1 MADEVVLAGA
11 VRTPVGKLLGDLAGY
26 SATELGARVVEETVD
41 RTGVDPDA
49 IDEVVVGN
57 AIQAGNGQN
66 PARQAALNGGLPATV
81 SAFTVNKVCG
91 SSLKAAMLAD
101 QSIRLDQARAT
112 VIGGIESMT
121 NAPHLMRDARR
132 GQRMGSASLED
143 SMLHDGLIDPFN
155 EIHMGETGEI
165 VAEENGI
172 TREQAD
178 EFAERS
184 HERAARAHEN
194 GWFKDEI
201 VPIEA
206 RRPDGKRE
214 GELVTVDE
222 TMRPDTTADELSTL
236 SPVFRE
242 DGVVTPG
249 NASPISDG
257 ASAMVV
263 ASREFAEES
272 GLPVQARIEGYGMAG
287 VEPERVMSAPI
298 PGTRQLLADLD
309 LTIDDIDLFEHNEAF
324 ATASCAVRANLEVP
338 DDMFNVS
345 GGAIALGHPLG
356 ASGARI
362 LTTLVHNLQR
372 TGEHRGLATLC
383 LGGGNSVQMV
393 VETAE

>member
-101 QSIRLDQARAT
+101 QSIRLDQAQAT

-143 SMLHDGLIDPFN
+143 SMLHDGLTDPFN

-393 VETAE
+393 VERTE